1 MLKATKAMRRKPVES
16 GENKKGTASRHGSSV
31 ATLSETEQLYPL
43 WAVKTHCWG
52 YWGVCEH
59 KLESFALW
67 SPP

>member
-1 MLKATKAMRRKPVES
+1 MLKTTKAMRRKPVES
-16 GENKKGTASRHGSSV
+16 GENKKGTASRHG
-31 ATLSETEQLYPL
+31 PL
-43 WAVKTHCWG
+43 WQPYLSLSNFTHFGAVKTHCWG